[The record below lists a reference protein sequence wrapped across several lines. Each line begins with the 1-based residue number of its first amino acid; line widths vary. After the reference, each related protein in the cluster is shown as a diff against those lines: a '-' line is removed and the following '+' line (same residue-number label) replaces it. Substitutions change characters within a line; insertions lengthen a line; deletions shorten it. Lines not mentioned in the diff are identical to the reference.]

1 MSHSCFI
8 YDERL
13 DIHIPLLDRPF
24 EDYHL
29 DERLAMIEKWEDTR
43 GRIPTKV
50 KMLEREI
57 EGKLQEMNEESDFEL
72 SCELNGEIAELAS
85 RINDLHIWYRT
96 NQDEHSLS
104 VKRHL

>member
-1 MSHSCFI
+1 MNHSYFV

-13 DIHIPLLDRPF
+13 DIHVPHLEQPF

-29 DERLAMIEKWEDTR
+29 NERLAMIETWEDTR

-50 KMLEREI
+50 KKLEREI
-57 EGKLQEMNEESDFEL
+57 ERKLQEMHEEDDFEA
-72 SCELNGEIAELAS
+72 SCDLNGEIAELAS
-85 RINDLHIWYRT
+85 RINDLHIWYRIS
-96 NQDEHSLS
+96 QDEDSVP